1 MAETPLSDLA
11 IYHARPTVRVD
22 GEAQRKIDE
31 LLLAMEMLEYE
42 GGMSRLELRL
52 SNVVSTDDGGASLAF
67 EDERILALGSALAV
81 YAGDVDAPVEIF
93 RGVVTGLEIEVSQDG
108 PPELM
113 VLAEDA
119 LQRARMARRTQVH
132 KDVTIAGLARDIASR
147 FGLTPRITG
156 LDSNLGT
163 WVQLNESDLAFL
175 RRLLARHDGDV
186 QVVGDEL
193 HVSPRGD
200 VQRGGVIELQAGSQL
215 QKIRITADLA
225 HQVTEVTTSGWDV
238 VDGRRVRATSSGLA
252 LGPGTGRLGSDIL
265 RDALEARSEHVGGFQ
280 VSTQDE
286 AQALADAEF
295 DRRAR
300 RFLVAEGTAQ
310 GNPRIRVGAHL
321 TIGGVSARFDNTYYV
336 VHVRHRY
343 DVARGY
349 ETDFEA
355 ECARLGNAS

>member
-1 MAETPLSDLA
+1 MAENSTSDLA
-11 IYHARPTVRVD
+11 IYRARPTVRVD
-22 GEAQRKIDE
+22 GQEQQTLDA
-31 LLLAMEMLEYE
+31 LLIAMDMLEYA

-52 SNVVSTDDGGASLAF
+52 SDVVGKRDHTATMAF
-67 EDERILALGSALAV
+67 EDERILALGSALTV
-81 YAGDVDAPVEIF
+81 YTGDVSVPVEIF

-108 PPELM
+108 PPELL

-132 KDVTIAGLARDIASR
+132 KDVTIAGLAGDIASR

-156 LDSNLGT
+156 LDGNIGT
-163 WVQLNESDLAFL
+163 WMQLNESDLAFL
-175 RRLLARHDGDV
+175 RRLLARYDGDV
-186 QVVGDEL
+186 QVVGNEL
-193 HVSPRGD
+193 HVSPRSD
-200 VQRGGVIELQAGSQL
+200 VQRGTITLKAGSQL
-215 QKIRITADLA
+215 KTVRITADLA
-225 HQVTEVTTSGWDV
+225 HQVTEVTTSGWDH

-252 LGPGTGRLGSDIL
+252 LGPGSGRLGSDVL
-265 RDALEARSEHVGGFQ
+265 REALDPRSEHVSTCQ

-300 RFLVAEGTAQ
+300 RFVVASGTAE
-310 GNPRIRVGAHL
+310 GNPRLRVGTHVSL
-321 TIGGVSARFDNTYYV
+321 SGISARFDNTYYV
-336 VHVRHRY
+336 VHVRHRF